1 MSLEAAD
8 HDSQMSAPRFA
19 RVYNFRDLGGN
30 VTSAGVALRRGVLY
44 RSAELTN
51 VTSADAE
58 AITCQLGIR
67 SVIDLRTAAERERF
81 GSVGPWARRIV
92 NFSLFDD
99 SMIVQTFPTLGR
111 AYVGLLERQEVGER
125 LVEVLSMLVR
135 EGTLPAIFCCSA
147 GKDRTGLVAGAVLA
161 SVGVGD
167 QIIVEDY
174 AASDEALGEL
184 YATWAKHPASNIETL
199 QQTSPHLLGAPRD
212 AMEHLLL
219 AVRHGWGSLRSYLE
233 QHGAPHRLFS
243 ELKRALLAT

>member
-1 MSLEAAD
+1 VALEAAAYG
-8 HDSQMSAPRFA
+8 SRGSAPRFA
-19 RVYNFRDLGGN
+19 KVYNFRDLGGHL
-30 VTSAGVALRRGVLY
+30 TTAGVALRHGVLY

-51 VTSADAE
+51 ATIADAE
-58 AITCQLGIR
+58 EITCQLGIR

-99 SMIVQTFPTLGR
+99 STIVQTFPTLGS
-111 AYVGLLERQEVGER
+111 AYVGLLERREVGER

-135 EGTLPAIFCCSA
+135 EGALPAIFCCSA
-147 GKDRTGLVAGAVLA
+147 GKDRTGLVASAVLA

-167 QIIVEDY
+167 QVIVEDY
-174 AASDEALGEL
+174 AASDESLGEL

-199 QQTSPHLLGAPRD
+199 QQTIPHLLGAPRD

-219 AVRHGWGSLRSYLE
+219 TVRHGWGSLRSYLE
-233 QHGAPHRLFS
+233 EHGAPRRLFS
-243 ELKRALLAT
+243 ELEWALLAT